1 MVVIYFLGYRL
12 LVRELVEGFRIDEH
26 GNLSRAT
33 DQSNNR
39 TGSAPADHNEIKYP
53 RFVYAYQGSLAIGSF
68 ACIVELRNCIIFE
81 DGRANVTLVPCAHV
95 KIESVWERI
104 DSGSLYCVRCLRMGR
119 KSSEMLEQINR
130 RHRRYWINNESGIGE
145 ENHWVEGGT
154 VNGRRVRG
162 SISAIL
168 TFVRPPPQGR

>member
-53 RFVYAYQGSLAIGSF
+53 VFHQFV
-68 ACIVELRNCIIFE
+68 
-81 DGRANVTLVPCAHV
+81 
-95 KIESVWERI
+95 
-104 DSGSLYCVRCLRMGR
+104 
-119 KSSEMLEQINR
+119 
-130 RHRRYWINNESGIGE
+130 
-145 ENHWVEGGT
+145 
-154 VNGRRVRG
+154 
-162 SISAIL
+162 
-168 TFVRPPPQGR
+168 